1 MRGRIEKW
9 KQMDA
14 AGDPGADDYLKE
26 ITAEAQAEG
35 KIQEMDEAV
44 RWHMRSAAARLDNV
58 ERSITA
64 HRR

>member
-1 MRGRIEKW
+1 ME
-9 KQMDA
+9 A

-58 ERSITA
+58 ERSIAA

>member
-9 KQMDA
+9 KQMEA

-35 KIQEMDEAV
+35 KINEMEEAV
-44 RWHMRSAAARLDNV
+44 RWLMHSAETRLDNV
-58 ERSITA
+58 EESIAA
-64 HRR
+64 HRC